1 MLPIHNDFWMSKPVV
16 VVGGGLAGIVCT
28 RRLNRAGVPVLL
40 VESQDAL
47 GGRLRTAE
55 IDGFKI
61 DRGFQV
67 YFTAYPHAKVEIDW
81 RKLDLGFFI
90 PGCSVWDGSKFH
102 EVRSDDEIA
111 TLFSP
116 WLPLQDKFRM
126 LSYNAEIQK
135 SEYREIWAAEDT
147 TAENDLLTAGFT
159 PKFLDRFVRPFFGG
173 IFLDRSMQTSSRMF
187 RFVWKMLLE
196 GRIGLPAQ
204 GMQAIPTMMAADIPS
219 SSIRLNEKVSGLVRE
234 GEKVTGIKLASGEVI
249 EAEAVVIA
257 TEAPEAARLA
267 GLNTPTG
274 SLSSITV
281 SFDAPEPITKYPL
294 LLLNGPGFGR
304 VNHVVDVSQAS
315 PSYAPK
321 GRHLISATVLGT
333 ASESD
338 LSLAGN
344 VKSEIQGWLPKANV
358 SAWRPLK
365 VDRISYAQMAQP
377 AGFGDGLPLNETKTP
392 GLYFAGEFTTYSSI
406 DGAILSGQQAAETIL
421 GRITR

>member
-28 RRLNRAGVPVLL
+28 RRLNRAGVPVVL

-67 YFTAYPHAKVEIDW
+67 YFTAYPHAKVELDW

-90 PGCSVWDGSKFH
+90 PGCSVWDGGKFH

-135 SEYREIWAAEDT
+135 SEYRDIWSADDT
-147 TAENDLLTAGFT
+147 TTENDLLTAGFT

-219 SSIRLNEKVSGLVRE
+219 SSIRLNEKVSGLVRD
-234 GEKVTGIKLASGEVI
+234 GEKVTGVKLASGEVI

-274 SLSSITV
+274 SHSSITV

-304 VNHVVDVSQAS
+304 VNHVVDVSLAA

-333 ASESD
+333 AAEGD
-338 LSLAGN
+338 LALAGN

-377 AGFGDGLPLNETKTP
+377 AGFGDDLPLNETKTP

>member
-1 MLPIHNDFWMSKPVV
+1 MSKPVV
-16 VVGGGLAGIVCT
+16 IVGGGLAGIVCA
-28 RRLNRAGVPVLL
+28 RKLNRAGVPVVL
-40 VESQDAL
+40 VESQSAL
-47 GGRLRTAE
+47 GGRLQTVE
-55 IDGFKI
+55 VDGFKI

-67 YFTAYPHAKVEIDW
+67 FFTAYPHAKIELDW

-90 PGCSVWDGSKFH
+90 PGCSVWDGGRFH

-116 WLPLQDKFRM
+116 WLPLQDKLRM

-135 SEYREIWAAEDT
+135 SEYRDIWSAEDG
-147 TAENDLLTAGFT
+147 TAEKDLLTAGFT

-196 GRIGLPAQ
+196 GRIGVPAQ
-204 GMQAIPTMMAADIPS
+204 GMQAIPALMASDIPS
-219 SSIRLNEKVSGLVRE
+219 SSIRLNEKVSGLLRE
-234 GEKVTGIKLASGEVI
+234 GEKVKGIKLVSGEEI
-249 EAEAVVIA
+249 EAEVVVIA

-267 GLNTPTG
+267 GLATPTG

-281 SFDAPEPITKYPL
+281 SFDAPEPITKDPL
-294 LLLNGPGFGR
+294 LLLNGPAFGK
-304 VNHVVDVSQAS
+304 VNHVVDVSLAA

-321 GRHLISATVLGT
+321 GRHLISATVLGSS
-333 ASESD
+333 AESD
-338 LSLAGN
+338 LALAGN
-344 VKSEIQGWLPKANV
+344 VKSEIQTWLPKDKV
-358 SAWRPLK
+358 SAWRPLR

-377 AGFGDGLPLNETKTP
+377 AGFGDDLPENETKTP

-406 DGAILSGQQAAETIL
+406 DGAILSGQQTADSVL